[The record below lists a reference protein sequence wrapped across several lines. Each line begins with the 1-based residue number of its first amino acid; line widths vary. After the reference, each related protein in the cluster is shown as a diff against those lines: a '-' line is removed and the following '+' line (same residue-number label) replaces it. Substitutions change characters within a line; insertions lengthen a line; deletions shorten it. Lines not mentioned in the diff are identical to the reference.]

1 MAIITMGEQV
11 TSLGTQV
18 WPVCRTPGCGRRAI
32 AQRRCK
38 SCYYRHRRYGTI
50 QPLLVDVALVRQR
63 VVEHMERG
71 RSWHAL
77 ARLAGVDP
85 AVVKAVA
92 TLQRRRVR
100 PATAQKIMAVALA
113 PPAVGTVRRV
123 RALRRIGYTLD
134 GLAAATGFAESH
146 LRRVL
151 RVGAVS
157 ERVATAV
164 AEAYERLSGVP
175 GPSRQA
181 ARRAELAGCRGPLD
195 WEEVDIDDPAAAPAK
210 EGPSRP
216 EHVDWVAVARAVT
229 GQPVVGRRLSKG
241 EAREVAAA
249 LLERGAS
256 TTLISKRTKR
266 NGQRVR
272 ALLAESA
279 A

>member
-1 MAIITMGEQV
+1 MAMTATDAQITSPGVQPCV
-11 TSLGTQV
+11 
-18 WPVCRTPGCGRRAI
+18 TPGCGRRAI
-32 AQRRCK
+32 AQHRCK
-38 SCYYRHRRYGTI
+38 SCYYRHRCYGTI
-50 QPLLVDVALVRQR
+50 RSLLVDVAPVRQR
-63 VVEHMERG
+63 VAQHLARG

-77 ARLAGVDP
+77 ARLAGVDQ
-85 AVVKAVA
+85 AVVKAI
-92 TLQRRRVR
+92 TTSQRQRVR
-100 PATAQKIMAVALA
+100 ATTARNILAVAL
-113 PPAVGTVRRV
+113 PPTAVGTVRRV
-123 RALRRIGYTLD
+123 RALRRIGYTLE
-134 GLAAATGFAESH
+134 GIAAATGIAESH
-146 LRRVL
+146 LRKVL
-151 RVGAVS
+151 RSGAIS
-157 ERVATAV
+157 ERVAMAV
-164 AEAYERLSGVP
+164 AKAYKRLSGTP
-175 GPSRQA
+175 GPSRRA
-181 ARRAELAGCRGPLD
+181 IRLAELAGYPAPLD